1 MGRDIL
7 VGWVGWVAGRMRVG
21 VRTCIET
28 GGMRP
33 REEEEVG
40 GSRGAIVRRIQG
52 TQRRRPSECWQK
64 WEIRKLSDFHFN
76 CNETVV
82 QLVYANGPW
91 LVDSSSLFS

>member
-7 VGWVGWVAGRMRVG
+7 VGWAGLVAGRMRVG

-40 GSRGAIVRRIQG
+40 GSRGAMVRRIQG
-52 TQRRRPSECWQK
+52 VQK
-64 WEIRKLSDFHFN
+64 
-76 CNETVV
+76 
-82 QLVYANGPW
+82 
-91 LVDSSSLFS
+91 SSSI